1 MAGAEIVQ
9 KPVQNA
15 PCLGVLRHTTDDRR
29 VRLAEE
35 ERKSEAL
42 GVPVVLML
50 LAWVGFLG
58 YPALVNI
65 IGL

>member
-1 MAGAEIVQ
+1 MQ
-9 KPVQNA
+9 
-15 PCLGVLRHTTDDRR
+15 
-29 VRLAEE
+29 VRAKDIALDWPAKAAKSSCAAAEE

-58 YPALVNI
+58 YPAVVNI